1 MICPDHVSCFVW
13 GARLVS
19 TTSTA
24 WNFWFLGGMGQTLY
38 VTSSPSTGTYS
49 PSMLWER
56 RGEAMGLWGREMEP
70 PSTKEG
76 TKHHG
81 EKPTCSGILG
91 IWRQSIT
98 YGCTITRG
106 HSITPAHGSPA
117 VPHIPSAVRTY
128 SDTWTKMS
136 SVPFSGVMNPWPC
149 ERENCLQTPL

>member
-56 RGEAMGLWGREMEP
+56 RGEAMGPWGREMEP

-81 EKPTCSGILG
+81 GKPTCSGILG
-91 IWRQSIT
+91 IWRQSNLWMHHHPWT
-98 YGCTITRG
+98 QHHPSPRVTGCPPHTQCCADLLR
-106 HSITPAHGSPA
+106 HMDKNVFCA
-117 VPHIPSAVRTY
+117 VLW
-128 SDTWTKMS
+128 SDEPMA
-136 SVPFSGVMNPWPC
+136 
-149 ERENCLQTPL
+149 L